1 MQNGHTTGSER
12 EVWMERVNFDGHV
25 TGETAR
31 ALIRQA
37 TRRGV
42 TPQELIRDVLR
53 YALGESPLTDEVV
66 GAVDTDRDVTVEP
79 MTINAGNGGF
89 HVVTFVTDGY
99 GNLIAENSAGMELAS
114 AKWAAAD
121 AEDETAEDDTSI
133 FANLVKEAFA
143 REQAPTTD

>member
-1 MQNGHTTGSER
+1 MQNGHTTGTER

-37 TRRGV
+37 ARVGRN
-42 TPQELIRDVLR
+42 PHDLLQDLIR
-53 YALGESPLTDEVV
+53 YGLGELLD
-66 GAVDTDRDVTVEP
+66 GDAKDADVTVEP

-121 AEDETAEDDTSI
+121 AEDATAEDDTTI
-133 FANLVKEAFA
+133 FADLVKEAFA
-143 REQAPTTD
+143 REQAPITD